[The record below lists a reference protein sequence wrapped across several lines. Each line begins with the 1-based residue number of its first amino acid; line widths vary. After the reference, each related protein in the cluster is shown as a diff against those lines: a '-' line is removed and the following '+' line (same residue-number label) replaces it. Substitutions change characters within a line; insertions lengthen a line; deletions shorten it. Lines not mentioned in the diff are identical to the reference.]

1 MGEKY
6 KIFYKAPSKPVTDI
20 VSTETI
26 KELRS
31 AGYIVIPEKEAN
43 KINFINDVK
52 YADIIAG
59 SLINEMES
67 ELNNYNMLNEKLEA
81 FFYQDGCMKT
91 FKNNLKEAFA
101 FAIRDAFNFI
111 FSMLVVNYKN
121 SDIYGNFKYDK
132 RANKNKVS
140 GL

>member
-6 KIFYKAPSKPVTDI
+6 KIFYKAPSRPVTDI
-20 VSTETI
+20 IPAETI
-26 KELRS
+26 KELIS
-31 AGYIVIPEKEAN
+31 AGYIIIPEKEAN